1 MAIERD
7 RSDLR
12 RLLLFSLGGV
22 VVGIIIASLSALL
35 IINVTDPD
43 RLNGSEST
51 DDLVVVNFQLRE
63 DARWSDGTP
72 ITADDVVAS
81 YNAVLTNRDVGDDL
95 VNEQLFPNDMVLQCE
110 KVDDYVVKF
119 TMSAV
124 TQGGLNAL
132 GLDIMRMSQLAE
144 YIRMLET
151 DIPSEALGD
160 TFIPE

>member
-22 VVGIIIASLSALL
+22 VVGLIIASLSALL

-43 RLNGSEST
+43 RLNRSEST
-51 DDLVVVNFQLRE
+51 DDVVVVNFHLRE
-63 DARWSDGTP
+63 EARWSDGTP

-81 YNAVLTNRDVGDDL
+81 YNAVLTNRNVGVDL
-95 VNEQLFPNDMVLQCE
+95 VNEQLSPDDMVLQCE

-124 TQGGLNAL
+124 TQIGLNAL
-132 GLDIMRMSQLAE
+132 GIDIMRMSRLAE
-144 YIRMLET
+144 YIRMLDT